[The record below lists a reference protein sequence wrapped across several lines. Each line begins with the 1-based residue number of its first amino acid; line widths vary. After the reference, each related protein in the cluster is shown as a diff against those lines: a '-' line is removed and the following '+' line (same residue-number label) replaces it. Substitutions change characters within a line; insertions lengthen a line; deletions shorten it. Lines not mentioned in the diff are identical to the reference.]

1 MIDLNLYKK
10 RIYSQDGEDG
20 IIEKFF
26 SVLGIEKGWYCE
38 FGATDGNMVPNT
50 RCLREKNWKG
60 ILIEG
65 NPEFFYQLDKNFGND
80 PNIYS
85 FEKYVS
91 CEDGEKLDEIIAK
104 TPAPVDI
111 DLLSIDVDGNDLW
124 IWDSL
129 ENYSPKLVIVEYNSN
144 FPTEDSLTIPYDKNH
159 RHEDDDF
166 FGATPGAFNKLAEK
180 KGYVLVGYTECLNLF
195 YCRKDLSDYFKKY
208 ELSEI
213 RMIRGHRPSNKS
225 MSVY

>member
-10 RIYSQDGEDG
+10 RVYSQDGEDG
-20 IIEKFF
+20 MIEKFF
-26 SVLGIEKGWYCE
+26 STLNIEKGWYCE

-50 RCLREKNWKG
+50 RCLRERDWKG

-65 NPEFFYQLDKNFGND
+65 NPQFFYQLNKNFGDN
-80 PNIYS
+80 PNIDV

-91 CEDGEKLDEIIAK
+91 CEKGEMLDEIIAQTK
-104 TPAPVDI
+104 APRDL

-129 ENYSPKLVIVEYNSN
+129 NEYLPKLVIVEYNSN
-144 FPTEDSLTIPYDKNH
+144 FPTESSLTIPYNKDH
-159 RHEDDDF
+159 RHDDDDF
-166 FGATPGAFNKLAEK
+166 FGATPGAFNKVAEK
-180 KGYVLVGYTECLNLF
+180 KGYHLIGYTECLNLF
-195 YCRKDLSDYFKKY
+195 YCREDLSGNFKKY

-213 RMIRGHRPSNKS
+213 RMVRGHKPSNRS
-225 MSVY
+225 MINY